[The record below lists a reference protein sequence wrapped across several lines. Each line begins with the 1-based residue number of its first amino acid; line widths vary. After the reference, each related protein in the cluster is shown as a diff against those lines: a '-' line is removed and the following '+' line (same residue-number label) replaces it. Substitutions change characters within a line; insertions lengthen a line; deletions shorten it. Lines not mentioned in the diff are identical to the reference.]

1 MWQISNINMP
11 EQKFDLWSLLS
22 PEWIFSNR
30 PGRKVFD
37 LLELGQS
44 HKAQQPR
51 QT

>member
-1 MWQISNINMP
+1 MWQISNVNMP
-11 EQKFDLWSLLS
+11 EQKFDLWSLLF

-44 HKAQQPR
+44 R
-51 QT
+51 